1 MEAFFVV
8 KNEKQRMSML
18 YHICKEKVSELEW
31 HV

>member
-18 YHICKEKVSELEW
+18 YHICKKVSEL
-31 HV
+31 V

>member
-18 YHICKEKVSELEW
+18 YQICKKKVSEL
-31 HV
+31 V

>member
-18 YHICKEKVSELEW
+18 YHICKNKVSEL
-31 HV
+31 V

>member
-18 YHICKEKVSELEW
+18 YHIFKNKVSEL
-31 HV
+31 V